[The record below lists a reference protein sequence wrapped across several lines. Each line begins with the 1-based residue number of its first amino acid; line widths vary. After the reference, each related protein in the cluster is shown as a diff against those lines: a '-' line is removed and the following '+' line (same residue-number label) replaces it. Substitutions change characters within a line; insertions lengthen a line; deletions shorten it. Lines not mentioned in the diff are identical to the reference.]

1 MNMYGSRPR
10 FKETQ
15 REIVRAAYI
24 IIRAEGIQRMSMRAI
39 AQIVHM
45 SPANLYEYFDNRNA
59 IILAVSANIIA
70 ALETH
75 LREVEVNL
83 APQEYLI
90 TLCLTYLDFAQHDPV
105 LRIMLFDTA
114 QAFRRTQLPIS
125 TKNAEEQL
133 LRVKSRGIFTIF
145 LVGVERYLRH
155 DLTTRPP
162 NLTTEAVVN
171 ALLAMLCGFVAAGPY
186 GEGTLSRNTMHAA
199 ILTFL
204 NGLTIAS

>member
-1 MNMYGSRPR
+1 MDGSRPR

-59 IILAVSANIIA
+59 IILAVSVGIIA

-83 APQEYLI
+83 SPQEYLVA
-90 TLCLTYLDFAQHDPV
+90 LCLTYLDFAQHEPV
-105 LRIMLFDTA
+105 LTMMLFETA
-114 QAFRRTQLPIS
+114 QEFRRIQLPLS
-125 TKNAEEQL
+125 TKVAEDQL

-155 DLTTRPP
+155 GLTTRPP

-186 GEGTLSRNTMHAA
+186 EEGTFSRNTMHTA